1 VGMDEERLEA
11 SHQGKRHLVLQV
23 LKTLAQS
30 QTCQALCSGWTQE
43 VSYTPSWTPIVRAY
57 RTAFKT
63 RKNALQ
69 TLYTLR
75 KKTFETE
82 EEGKEGYS
90 SSKRKMDPTTESK
103 TLP

>member
-1 VGMDEERLEA
+1 MDGESLEA
-11 SHQGKRHLVLQV
+11 SHEGKTHLVLQE
-23 LKTLAQS
+23 LKKLGQS

-43 VSYTPSWTPIVRAY
+43 VSYTTSWTPIVRAY
-57 RTAFKT
+57 RAAYKAY
-63 RKNALQ
+63 KNALQ
-69 TLYTLR
+69 TFYTR
-75 KKTFETE
+75 WKKTSESE